1 MFILFSFDDIL
12 ILINDFFKRTKT
24 RLWLLT
30 KAVYPR
36 VGHVHINIAE
46 IVRLVLVLA
55 ELERIWGIVT
65 ISHTNSNAEFLVQ
78 HKCMFIR
85 KWGLWK
91 TLKTKKTVTLG
102 RPHDP
107 KTPQRCL
114 AFDYYYN
121 RCNRLQSIIKSRMG
135 RKTHW
140 ATQQNGMRVVRQVV
154 LWVSWESQI
163 IQNTLGKKN

>member
-1 MFILFSFDDIL
+1 MKNDFLRETKFSFTRYLWPIIFLITELKVLFNRFQKDLEFSTIASILESFSISLFQSFLKRLLFSRLMIFLFWSTISSRE
-12 ILINDFFKRTKT
+12 NKT

-36 VGHVHINIAE
+36 VGHVHRNIAE

-65 ISHTNSNAEFLVQ
+65 ISHNNSNDEFLVQ

-91 TLKTKKTVTLG
+91 TLKTKKIL
-102 RPHDP
+102 
-107 KTPQRCL
+107 L
-114 AFDYYYN
+114 
-121 RCNRLQSIIKSRMG
+121 
-135 RKTHW
+135 
-140 ATQQNGMRVVRQVV
+140 
-154 LWVSWESQI
+154 
-163 IQNTLGKKN
+163 

>member
-1 MFILFSFDDIL
+1 MKNDFLRETKFSFTRYLWPIIFPITELKVLFNRFQKDLEFSTIASILESFSISLFQSFLKRLLFSRLMIFLFWSTISSRE
-12 ILINDFFKRTKT
+12 NKT

-36 VGHVHINIAE
+36 VGHVHSNIAE

-65 ISHTNSNAEFLVQ
+65 ISHNNSNAEFLVQ

-91 TLKTKKTVTLG
+91 TLKTKKIL
-102 RPHDP
+102 
-107 KTPQRCL
+107 L
-114 AFDYYYN
+114 
-121 RCNRLQSIIKSRMG
+121 
-135 RKTHW
+135 
-140 ATQQNGMRVVRQVV
+140 
-154 LWVSWESQI
+154 
-163 IQNTLGKKN
+163 